1 MLKAE
6 SLFKNLTVRD
16 HLLKVMLLSQ
26 LIRALKSLRLESFIS
41 ECVSTITGSLSTTPD
56 GLQPK
61 LELFKRTAAAREMR
75 KIYESQK

>member
-16 HLLKVMLLSQ
+16 NLLKGMLPSQ

-41 ECVSTITGSLSTTPD
+41 ECVNALSTTPD

-61 LELFKRTAAAREMR
+61 LVLFKGTAAAREMR